1 VDDIG
6 ARWRVR
12 AAAGRVRA
20 ASRRAGAATESA
32 SVKSSSSSQG
42 QAELSRTTGL
52 PELEEMGAIAT
63 LPPSREEL
71 GIGGNG
77 EVRYDLGWGWIS
89 VGLVLLLW
97 AQC

>member
-1 VDDIG
+1 VDVIG

-20 ASRRAGAATESA
+20 ASRRVGAAMESV
-32 SVKSSSSSQG
+32 SVKSSSSSRG

-52 PELEEMGAIAT
+52 PELEEMGATAT
-63 LPPSREEL
+63 PPPSREKL

-77 EVRYDLGWGWIS
+77 EVGYDLGSGWSS